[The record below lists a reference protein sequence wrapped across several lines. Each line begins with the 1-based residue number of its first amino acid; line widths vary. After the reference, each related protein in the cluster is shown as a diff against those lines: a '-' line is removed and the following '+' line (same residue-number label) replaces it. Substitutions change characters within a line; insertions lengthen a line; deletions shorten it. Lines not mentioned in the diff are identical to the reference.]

1 MSPGSLYARQVLYH
15 WATSL
20 AQNSVAHFFNSLK
33 LIFFENFYHFY
44 IYLHVHTLFGPH
56 TPPPRLP
63 GRTHS
68 ALLFSNFVGENIRD
82 SKKNKA
88 FLLVLELKTLRCWK
102 QKHKRENLDKA
113 ISLDQE
119 GASVCSLLLSNTRAQ
134 NGRQWL
140 LLIPLAELY
149 LPLTWDLSRSKVH
162 NLPRLAKRLRGWVR
176 TCSLAGNGIVHNPE
190 KEART
195 L

>member
-33 LIFFENFYHFY
+33 LIFLKNFYHFY

-63 GRTHS
+63 GRTYS

-102 QKHKRENLDKA
+102 QKHERKSWQGNFSWSRGCKRVLAPAKQHTSTKWPTVA
-113 ISLDQE
+113 PPYTPGRVVPAPHLGFVQVKGSQSP
-119 GASVCSLLLSNTRAQ
+119 SV
-134 NGRQWL
+134 G
-140 LLIPLAELY
+140 
-149 LPLTWDLSRSKVH
+149 
-162 NLPRLAKRLRGWVR
+162 
-176 TCSLAGNGIVHNPE
+176 
-190 KEART
+190 
-195 L
+195 